1 MARYRLAEI
10 AESEQWLHE
19 LLDDHHG
26 EVLLILRSVARSGM
40 SRRITP
46 IVTTPNNDTRYL
58 GFNVSRMMGLPWSAD
73 DASVKVDGGG
83 MDMGLHLISGVS
95 QRLYGDPNRL
105 RHRWL

>member
-46 IVTTPNNDTRYL
+46 LIVRADDIRYL
-58 GFNVSRMMGLPWSAD
+58 GFNIGRLVGLPSSAD